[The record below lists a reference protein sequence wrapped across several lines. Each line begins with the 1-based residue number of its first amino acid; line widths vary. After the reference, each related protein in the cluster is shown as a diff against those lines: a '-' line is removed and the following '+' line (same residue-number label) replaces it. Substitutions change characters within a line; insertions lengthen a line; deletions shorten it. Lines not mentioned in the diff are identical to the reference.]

1 MDDMK
6 AMRRMEDAV
15 QAFFLSDRDPALY
28 LEVYKALQEFPIDR
42 EEDLWAASQD
52 YRDVVEVCRGA
63 PYLDAI
69 VLAHDEDRA
78 ATAHETAVF
87 ARMSAHEG
95 FDEEHDRLKAA
106 WKDALAHSRAARKRI
121 RDEINRLDAEIN
133 RQ

>member
-6 AMRRMEDAV
+6 AMRRMENAV
-15 QAFFLSDRDPALY
+15 RAFFLSDRDPALY
-28 LEVYKALQEFPIDR
+28 LEVFNALQEFPRDLK
-42 EEDLWAASQD
+42 EDLWDALQD
-52 YRDVVEVCRGA
+52 YRDVLEVCRGA

-87 ARMSAHEG
+87 ARLSAHEG
-95 FDEEHDRLKAA
+95 FDENHDWLKAA
-106 WKDALAHSRAARKRI
+106 WEDATTRCRAARKRI
-121 RDEINRLDAEIN
+121 RDEIKRLDAEVN